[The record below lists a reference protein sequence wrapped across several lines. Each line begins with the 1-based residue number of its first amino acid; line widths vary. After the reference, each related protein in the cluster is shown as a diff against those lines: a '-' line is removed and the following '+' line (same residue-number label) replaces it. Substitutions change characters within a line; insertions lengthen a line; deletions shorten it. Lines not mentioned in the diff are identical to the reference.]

1 MYDTSNQKLSARVTR
16 KPKQLDV
23 KELATR
29 LSLPIEDLFLT
40 SHKLYEY
47 HMIPT
52 ANRLDVILEFLAK
65 EPSSTLLVH
74 PSRLP
79 YIRYRA
85 RRLFGEAQEKWA
97 SELNEYNK
105 RIELEDAPSDDK
117 WQSAMNTLVELQ
129 SKLSADWTS
138 ELASDTSTQA
148 SDASEL
154 PPNPDSEDASDP
166 TSEDASNPTSSSE
179 AALRAELEAQDG
191 LLDTTALD
199 VSWIQ
204 TRDITIYHEKTV
216 DYEEPVYQPWFES
229 RILPIGSHTSASY
242 VFLEHE
248 LEPYIIV
255 YTFRNGLPSVPI
267 SELRDHFSV
276 YVKSYHVE
284 GLDGS
289 SINMEIDYDVLATV
303 LYNGIVN
310 NKYIY
315 ENDKAIVVFGE
326 SEQLDNLLGN
336 TVNTANIILLSV
348 YRRMLI
354 DPLEK
359 FHSYSDNIKCIYM
372 ESLDYFN
379 LGRITVRKLEDKPS
393 EELAEYCSHRS
404 RKKRWTIFHI
414 PSLKKI
420 SHTRKLLLKFM
431 NNDSEKVDEF
441 LFKYIRKSACLQLLK
456 FWRPLG
462 TDYRDDIDLY
472 VVPSDFAMSAENI
485 IAHSILSGFATIEFR
500 SVREKNVVD
509 YKQLARDLLAVPK
522 TKMERMLSACVIY
535 LIHKGIH
542 YLSPSSFRKYL
553 ASRNLNTDAR
563 SAIMSNENFYELTR
577 KWVNEFED
585 GTEIF
590 QDASYVYRMTEEGTV
605 RFKVDFREAVK
616 EVYSI
621 GDDEN
626 LAASDINLSD
636 FSFA

>member
-74 PSRLP
+74 PTRLP
-79 YIRYRA
+79 YLRYRA
-85 RRLFGEAQEKWA
+85 RQLFGEAQEKWA

-138 ELASDTSTQA
+138 DQASDTSELA

-154 PPNPDSEDASDP
+154 PSNPDSEDSNP
-166 TSEDASNPTSSSE
+166 TSEDSNPTSSPE

-216 DYEEPVYQPWFES
+216 EYEEPIYHPWYES
-229 RILPIGSHTSASY
+229 QILPIGSHTSASF

-284 GLDGS
+284 GIDGS

-315 ENDKAIVVFGE
+315 ENDKAIVVYGE

-336 TVNTANIILLSV
+336 TVNTANVILLSV

-414 PSLKKI
+414 PSLKKL

-472 VVPSDFAMSAENI
+472 VVPSDFTMSAENI

-500 SVREKNVVD
+500 SVREKEIVD

-535 LIHKGIH
+535 LIHKGIY
-542 YLSPSSFRKYL
+542 YLSPSSFRKY
-553 ASRNLNTDAR
+553 AGGRTNNSEIQQRFISTED
-563 SAIMSNENFYELTR
+563 FYELTR
-577 KWVNEFED
+577 KWVDDFEN
-585 GTEIF
+585 GQEIF
-590 QDASYVYRMTEEGTV
+590 QEAAYIPHMIDEGLA
-605 RFKVDFREAVK
+605 RFKPAFREAVK
-616 EVYSI
+616 DVYSI
-621 GDDEN
+621 GEDEN